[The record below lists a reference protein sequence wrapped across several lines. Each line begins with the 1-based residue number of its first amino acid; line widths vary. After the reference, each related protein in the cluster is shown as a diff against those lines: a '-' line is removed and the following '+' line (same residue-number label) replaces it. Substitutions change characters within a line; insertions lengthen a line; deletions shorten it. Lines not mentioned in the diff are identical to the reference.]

1 MKSVMKHQFSQV
13 PRVEIPRSSFDRSH
27 GHKTTFFA
35 DEIVPFYVDE
45 VLPGDTFNLNATIFA
60 RLATPI
66 APIMD
71 NLFLDTFF
79 FFVPNRIVWDHWVN
93 FMGEKATPDDE
104 TEYLIPLAIGLAE
117 PQGLADHFGLPVHQ
131 DTIFDPY
138 DDISALPF
146 RGYAK
151 IWNDWFRDQNLLDPL
166 PEEKGDGPDDIEN
179 IPLAKRCKKHD
190 YFTSALP
197 WPQKGE
203 AVELPLGS
211 TAPVIG
217 NGTTIG
223 LAPGNDSIARGL
235 TTGYSNSGYVLV
247 GPAASTYG
255 QPVNTAAT
263 PTTGAGANG
272 RSIGLSTDPATS
284 GMIADLSSA
293 TAATINSLREA
304 FQLQRMLER
313 DARGGSRYIEILKSH
328 FQVTSPDFRLQRSEY
343 LGGSS
348 NRINISPVQQTA
360 PKATEDEEQTPLGTI
375 SGFGIGADRTGFT
388 KSFTEH
394 GYVFGFV
401 NVRADLTYQNNINRM
416 WTRRTKYDFYWPALA
431 HLGEQEIL
439 NREIYFNGPGESPNK
454 DVFGYQERFAEYRY
468 YPSTI
473 TGQFRS
479 KFAETLDLW
488 HLAENF
494 SSQPVLSGQ
503 FIQSNTPMRRILAVP
518 GTPEA
523 PYPHI
528 IMDSLIEL
536 KCARC
541 MPVYSVPG
549 LIDHF

>member
-1 MKSVMKHQFSQV
+1 MKSVMQHKFSQV
-13 PRVEIPRSSFDRSH
+13 PRVEIPRSQFDRTH

-45 VLPGDTFNLNATIFA
+45 VLPGDTFNLNATLFA

-71 NLFLDTFF
+71 NLYLDTFF
-79 FFVPNRIVWDHWVN
+79 FFVPNRIIWDHWVN

-104 TEYLIPLAIGLAE
+104 TEYLIPLIAGDAE
-117 PQGLADHFGLPVHQ
+117 PQGLADHFGLPVAE
-131 DTIFDPY
+131 DTTFVSGDE
-138 DDISALPF
+138 ISALPF

-151 IWNDWFRDQNLLDPL
+151 IWNDWFRDQNLLNPNL
-166 PEEKGDGPDDIEN
+166 EEKGDGPDNMLDY
-179 IPLAKRCKKHD
+179 PLRRRCKKHD

-197 WPQKGE
+197 WPQKGD
-203 AVELPLGS
+203 AVELPLGA

-217 NGTTIG
+217 TGVALGFDSYNNPSITQRGAIQYSTSTGELTLGLGQNAIG
-223 LAPGNDSIARGL
+223 
-235 TTGYSNSGYVLV
+235 
-247 GPAASTYG
+247 
-255 QPVNTAAT
+255 AAT
-263 PTTGAGANG
+263 GTFMNPATTANVASRAMG
-272 RSIGLSTDPATS
+272 VTTDPTKS
-284 GMIADLSSA
+284 GMVADLSRA

-313 DARGGSRYIEILKSH
+313 DARGGSRYIEVLKAH

-360 PKATEDEEQTPLGTI
+360 PAGEDQTPLATI

-394 GYVFGFV
+394 GYVYGFV

-416 WTRRTKYDFYWPALA
+416 WTRRTKHDFYWPALA

-439 NREIYFNGPGESPNK
+439 NREIHFNGPGSSINQE
-454 DVFGYQERFAEYRY
+454 VFGYQERFAEYRY

-479 KFAETLDLW
+479 KFAESLDLW
-488 HLAENF
+488 HLSENF
-494 SSQPVLSGQ
+494 DSQPTLSGS
-503 FIQSNTPMRRILAVP
+503 FITSNTQMRRILAVP
-518 GTPEA
+518 GTEQA

-528 IMDSLIEL
+528 LMDSLIEL